1 VSDPWRHF
9 TADAIAA
16 ASACPVA
23 NVREHWPRMVAQLEH
38 ALIAD
43 RPVQVA
49 VIGTTAIESASSFA
63 PVKEGFYLGEPHA
76 EAHRRTLSYYPFYG
90 RGQLQLT
97 HEGNY
102 RTYGKKVAQL
112 WGAGPDDPS
121 FDLVKHPDNALDP
134 DIAAAV
140 MALYFRDTRAL
151 PTASWPGGYGLVDAA
166 RANDWEWVRRLVYGG
181 PDPKGAA
188 RIAQIAADLG
198 SATATLAYDP
208 GQPPERQI
216 ADWVCSIR
224 ATAWMLKS
232 MGLPVDIGALQ
243 DEMVPEYVTPE
254 LGLLDAR
261 GHGIAEVLKAHLPA
275 EWGSKV
281 HVFERISWD
290 ELWSLAGRGPVALGL
305 RGAYHWINVARQR
318 PDGMLDSPNPAPNY
332 PREGAIG
339 DVLARDEFDR
349 YGPSSAVWINAEAHA
364 APPDHPQPS
373 LPTREEIDAIR
384 ADIDSQLAE
393 IRARLPA

>member
-1 VSDPWRHF
+1 VADPYRHF
-9 TADAIAA
+9 GPDAIAA
-16 ASACPVA
+16 ASACPVV
-23 NVREHWPRMVAQLEH
+23 NVIEHWPRLVAQLEL

-49 VIGTTAIESASSFA
+49 VIGTTAIESASQFA
-63 PVKEGFYLGEPHA
+63 PVREAFYLGEPQA

-97 HEGNY
+97 HESNY
-102 RTYGKKVAQL
+102 RTYGEKVRQL
-112 WGAGPDDPS
+112 WNAGSDDPT
-121 FDLVKHPDNALDP
+121 FDLVANPDNALDP
-134 DIAAAV
+134 DIAAAA
-140 MALYFRDTRAL
+140 MACYFRDTRAL
-151 PTASWPGGYGLVDAA
+151 PTATWPGGYGLVDAA

-198 SATATLAYDP
+198 VEGVALAYNP

-216 ADWVCSIR
+216 QDWTCSIR
-224 ATAWMLKS
+224 VTSWMLKS

-243 DEMVPEYVTPE
+243 DEMSPRYVTPE

-261 GHGIAEVLKAHLPA
+261 GYGIAEVLKAHLPA
-275 EWGSKV
+275 DWHGRI
-281 HVFERISWD
+281 HVFERMTWD

-318 PDGMLDSPNPAPNY
+318 PDGMLGSPNPAPNY
-332 PREGAIG
+332 PRDGAIG

-349 YGPSSAVWINAEAHA
+349 YGPSSAVWVNAEGVTQ
-364 APPDHPQPS
+364 PPPVEPPPVQGI
-373 LPTREEIDAIR
+373 TR
-384 ADIDSQLAE
+384 ADLDLEIAHLTALREKILA
-393 IRARLPA
+393 